1 VGRGADNRA
10 VGRLESNWPRGSLRG
25 LNLLLRLTQGLR
37 PGLIYVAP
45 SGLDFGGAV
54 SLARLSV
61 VVVVRRDSRF
71 PPFAQ
76 DAKDGPP
83 VISGCLRF
91 SRRHVFQRPPNG
103 RELFGNLCVIISIC

>member
-1 VGRGADNRA
+1 VSQSARCLFGFSLLIKSAEILRWESCASRAPPLPQGDRRVGRGVDNRA

-54 SLARLSV
+54 SL
-61 VVVVRRDSRF
+61 RF
-71 PPFAQ
+71 
-76 DAKDGPP
+76 D
-83 VISGCLRF
+83 
-91 SRRHVFQRPPNG
+91 
-103 RELFGNLCVIISIC
+103 

>member
-1 VGRGADNRA
+1 MGRGADNRA

-54 SLARLSV
+54 SL
-61 VVVVRRDSRF
+61 RF
-71 PPFAQ
+71 
-76 DAKDGPP
+76 D
-83 VISGCLRF
+83 
-91 SRRHVFQRPPNG
+91 
-103 RELFGNLCVIISIC
+103 